1 MVVQNLAD
9 ATVNSLLN
17 VWGGVIG
24 FLPFLIGALIV
35 LIVGLIVAAGL
46 GSLVERV
53 INIAKVDN
61 LLRRLGLETYF
72 ERAGIRVNAGKF
84 FGALVYWFLVIV
96 FILAAADIL
105 KLEGLSQFLRQVVS
119 YIPQIIVAALIMLAT
134 VIVANALKSVVKASV
149 MGAKLH
155 ASGFL
160 AALAWYATVIFG
172 FVAALIQLGIAP
184 MLLNTLIT
192 GLVAML
198 ALAGGIAFGLGGK
211 DYASSLI
218 NRFKE
223 KLE

>member
-35 LIVGLIVAAGL
+35 LIVGLIVSAGL
-46 GSLVERV
+46 CSLVERV